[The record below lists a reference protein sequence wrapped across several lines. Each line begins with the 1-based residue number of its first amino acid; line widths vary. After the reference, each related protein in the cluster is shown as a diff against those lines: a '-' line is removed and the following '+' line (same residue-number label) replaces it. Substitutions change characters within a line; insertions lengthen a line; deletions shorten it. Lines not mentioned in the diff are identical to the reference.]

1 MDNALFAKLR
11 LFGIGLILL
20 SLGWAVYGGLTS
32 ESLPGAKSFK
42 EAEAQFSK
50 GNYDAALLGYEKSLM
65 QAPDFVPA
73 MHARGRTLMFLNRF
87 EEALAEFD
95 QVIDKKPDFAI
106 SYANRALI
114 KDRLGRYEDAL
125 KDYEHA
131 FKLEPELKHV
141 PTRLSMSQISPTE
154 KNITMEEF
162 KNIKEELTIAVRY
175 YAKNKD
181 NI

>member
-1 MDNALFAKLR
+1 MENTIFAKLR

-20 SLGWAVYGGLTS
+20 SLGWAVYGGLNT
-32 ESLPGAKSFK
+32 ESVPGAKPFK

-50 GNYDAALLGYEKSLM
+50 GNYDAALLGYEKSLRES
-65 QAPDFVPA
+65 PGFVPA

-114 KDRLGRYEDAL
+114 KDRLGRYEEAL
-125 KDYEHA
+125 QDYEHA
-131 FKLEPELKHV
+131 FKLEPELKHA
-141 PTRLSMSQISPTE
+141 PTLLSSSQNSPTE
-154 KNITMEEF
+154 KNITMEERA
-162 KNIKEELTIAVRY
+162 IHLRAQLS
-175 YAKNKD
+175 D
-181 NI
+181 SSQ